1 MVEEKETRTL
11 GRKSSTLL
19 SARVSDGHGNQ
30 DSQTRTNKSTGEEGV
45 VGALL
50 IGGRMSRAE
59 LRVNCGRNKS
69 RMAIGLDGL
78 AVIPLTATPSRG
90 LRLTA
95 VCHGGMHAVG
105 H

>member
-1 MVEEKETRTL
+1 
-11 GRKSSTLL
+11 
-19 SARVSDGHGNQ
+19 
-30 DSQTRTNKSTGEEGV
+30 
-45 VGALL
+45 
-50 IGGRMSRAE
+50 MSRAE

-69 RMAIGLDGL
+69 RMAIGVDGL